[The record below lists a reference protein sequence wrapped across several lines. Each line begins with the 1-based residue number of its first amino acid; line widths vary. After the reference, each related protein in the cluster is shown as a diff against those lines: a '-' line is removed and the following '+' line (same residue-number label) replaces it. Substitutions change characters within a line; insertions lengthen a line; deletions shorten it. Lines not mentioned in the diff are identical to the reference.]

1 MVLASIA
8 GVFYGWT
15 WRKSGSIIA
24 SAIVHALED
33 VPWHFLFRTMC
44 GGRIV
49 RAVALRDGICTSTR
63 AAKSTG

>member
-24 SAIVHALED
+24 SAIVHALVD
-33 VPWHFLFRTMC
+33 VLWHFLFRTM
-44 GGRIV
+44 
-49 RAVALRDGICTSTR
+49 
-63 AAKSTG
+63 